1 MVSGCIGVNA
11 GEVYAKLV
19 VGGGEC
25 SGDAGGVWNRSSS
38 SPMRLIKGRGD
49 GASVMCS
56 SRLCG
61 GLLEG
66 DEVVVARLRGGGL
79 VGSGVYSS
87 TKGDEIVVGGVVVM
101 FSERMRIVFSRLGTV
116 AFKPVRRLIAAGCF

>member
-25 SGDAGGVWNRSSS
+25 SGDMGGVWNCSSS
-38 SPMRLIKGRGD
+38 SPIRSINGRGG
-49 GASVMCS
+49 GASVMRS
-56 SRLCG
+56 SRLHV
-61 GLLEG
+61 GLTEG

-79 VGSGVYSS
+79 GGSGVYSS
-87 TKGDEIVVGGVVVM
+87 VKGDEMVVGGVVVM
-101 FSERMRIVFSRLGTV
+101 FNERMRMVLQ
-116 AFKPVRRLIAAGCF
+116 